1 MKTKKKKIV
10 FKINNNEDSTGKII
24 LDEKNI
30 KILRGLDTEKE
41 NSLTVQNSKNAT
53 YNIQITKEKNLEV
66 QDWLK
71 RLDKKLS
78 SSSNEDEKKKENK
91 IEMMNRSTNRSR
103 NNSNNSMSNNN
114 SNSSNSK

>member
-1 MKTKKKKIV
+1 MMYRKFSIIFCAIFAFIQGTAFCSQEYTIISVNQNKNYPSRNLKISNSKKNIV
-10 FKINNNEDSTGKII
+10 FKINDNEDSTGKII

-71 RLDKKLS
+71 
-78 SSSNEDEKKKENK
+78 
-91 IEMMNRSTNRSR
+91 SR
-103 NNSNNSMSNNN
+103 
-114 SNSSNSK
+114 